1 MVHRLLDR
9 GLLCL
14 SLVVTAATLPAH
26 GGQYRGPWNAPPTPG
41 VPTAPGAAGTPTTGG
56 GLLGGPG
63 APGPTTGGRPSISDG
78 TSWQVWWEFNKDPL
92 LETLAVEASLP
103 ITGSDEFYLGSTR
116 RRFARDTARATEV
129 DRQDRIAAALAEA
142 LRTTNNRDLSTA
154 AMIGLAKVGL
164 DPTGVK
170 MKDLFQKR
178 LADGDQ
184 EVRESAALALGI
196 SGQETAVQPLVDL
209 LADTAAGRKLAG
221 GEVPDRTRTFAAWGL
236 GLLARRS
243 GKLAVKQRV
252 HDELLAVLHDKN
264 QKSRDLRVGAIE
276 GLGTFGTEANGAE
289 KRLVWQTAAELWAY
303 YDLDLGK
310 GDQLVQAHVP
320 IAVARLLG
328 RGTTSEHQKAKQRL
342 MAELFNKQSRHNAIY
357 QSAAMA
363 LGTMCAQPEQSEED
377 AVLCKDLLRY
387 YKDGTD
393 QLTRFFCLLS
403 LGRIG
408 GDQNRAALL
417 SVFHSANRATER
429 PWVALGLGLIAR
441 QRAQAE
447 GGAIDEEVGRLLRDE
462 FADNHTFDVQSALA
476 LSVGLTGY
484 EPAAD
489 VLIPHL
495 EDGDKNDQLVGYCA
509 VALALLDHHPAAN
522 ALVTLMKD
530 SKRRP
535 FVLQQCAIALGRL
548 GDVRTVP
555 LLQEMLEDSNST
567 AVLSSVAMALSEVGD
582 RRSIDPLI
590 ATLKDRERTFLA
602 KAFAA
607 VALGGIGDKDPL
619 PWNTVIATGMNYMAT
634 VDTLTNGSTGVL
646 DIL

>member
-1 MVHRLLDR
+1 M
-9 GLLCL
+9 
-14 SLVVTAATLPAH
+14 
-26 GGQYRGPWNAPPTPG
+26 
-41 VPTAPGAAGTPTTGG
+41 
-56 GLLGGPG
+56 GGPG
-63 APGPTTGGRPSISDG
+63 GPMTGGRPSISDG

-92 LETLAVEASLP
+92 LEKLAVEATLP

-116 RRFARDTARATEV
+116 RRFTRDTQRASDV
-129 DRQDRIAAALAEA
+129 DRKDRIAAALAEV
-142 LRTTNNRDLSTA
+142 LRTANNRDLTTA
-154 AMIGLAKVGL
+154 AMIALAKVGL
-164 DPTGVK
+164 DPDGVK
-170 MKDLFQKR
+170 MKDLFEKR

-196 SGQETAVQPLVDL
+196 SGQEAAVQPLVDL
-209 LADTAAGRKLAG
+209 LTDTAAGRKLAG

-236 GLLARRS
+236 GLLAHRS
-243 GKLAVKQRV
+243 GELAVKQRV
-252 HDELLAVLHDKN
+252 HDALLAVLHDKD
-264 QKSRDLRVGAIE
+264 QKSRDLRVGVIE
-276 GLGTFGTEANGAE
+276 GLGTFGIVANSAE
-289 KRLVWQTAAELWAY
+289 KRLVWQTTAELWAY
-303 YDLDLGK
+303 YDRDLGK

-328 RGTTSEHQKAKQRL
+328 RGTSNEHQKAKQRL
-342 MAELFNKQSRHNAIY
+342 IAELFAKQSRHNAMH

-363 LGTMCAQPEQSEED
+363 LGTMCVHPEENEED
-377 AVLCKDLLRY
+377 AAFCNDLLRY

-408 GDQNRAALL
+408 GDQNRSALL
-417 SVFHSANRATER
+417 SVWRGANRAIER

-441 QRAQAE
+441 QRAQAD
-447 GGAIDEEVGRLLRDE
+447 GGTVDEEVGRLLRDE
-462 FADNHTFDVQSALA
+462 FADTHTFDALSALA
-476 LSVGLTGY
+476 LAVGLTGY

-495 EDGDKNDQLVGYCA
+495 EDGHKNDQLVGYCA

-522 ALVTLMKD
+522 ALVTLMQE

-548 GDVRTVP
+548 GDVRVVP
-555 LLQEMLEDSNST
+555 LLQEMLQDSDST
-567 AVLSSVAMALSEVGD
+567 AVLSSVAMALGEVGD

-590 ATLKDRERTFLA
+590 KTLQDRERTFLA

-619 PWNTVIATGMNYMAT
+619 PWNTLLASGMNYMAT